1 MGGGGRKVGH
11 FVQLSKRGREGERQR
26 ERRERERERER
37 EGERDKET
45 KRQREREREKEERES
60 HKSRTT
66 YHAYHGNSHHGNLF
80 TSNKVDFEP
89 PRPSPTLGKEVS
101 WHRCACPRTDG
112 HQQWV
117 GFIAK
122 DAARALLDQR
132 KRFFHLDQ
140 GWR

>member
-1 MGGGGRKVGH
+1 MYPTTKAG
-11 FVQLSKRGREGERQR
+11 QAITPITETAREHVC
-26 ERRERERERER
+26 
-37 EGERDKET
+37 DT
-45 KRQREREREKEERES
+45 ES
-60 HKSRTT
+60 LQM
-66 YHAYHGNSHHGNLF
+66 NN
-80 TSNKVDFEP
+80 P
-89 PRPSPTLGKEVS
+89 PPGPTSPTHGKEVS